1 MGGASAKTPSVLLL
15 GDRITRQYL
24 ERVKENLDDAADIC
38 FVKFPDE
45 RVPDIEQIERKI
57 GAMNRSWDI
66 IGYNYGH
73 DAIVHGLPV
82 AEYVSIVG
90 RLSEMLL
97 RLRPGNLIWTSTV
110 PFDHGTRHD
119 EHVAEFNRSV
129 LPAIRGYRARVVDLY
144 ECVKS
149 RERTHDLT
157 DMIKPDD
164 NELTGVGRDIL
175 GDKVSEYIDMLLSS
189 GSGAPRYMA
198 VLGDSIV
205 SGYSVPLRSELRGQ
219 YAVIRGQ
226 TGFGSDNR
234 WHDIVEQSIAQREAE
249 LGIEFALIQFNW
261 GLHALKHVSADGKV
275 CSVDDGTQAVPLERY
290 GEELESLTGEL
301 EKTGA
306 RLIWASTT
314 PVHPGCLW
322 AKPDDVPAYNAVAQ
336 RIMQNHRIPIN
347 DLYSLVLN
355 GLDPSEQPDKVH
367 FTPEASGKIAR
378 QIGEV
383 VREHDGRTQNG
394 AQDL

>member
-1 MGGASAKTPSVLLL
+1 MVGASAKTPSVLLL
-15 GDRITRQYL
+15 GDRITEQYL
-24 ERVKENLDDAADIC
+24 ERVKENLDDDADIC
-38 FVKFPDE
+38 FVKIPDE
-45 RVPDIEQIERKI
+45 RVLDIEQIERKI

-73 DAIVHGLPV
+73 DAIAHGLPI
-82 AEYVSIVG
+82 AEYVSIVR

-97 RLRPGNLIWTSTV
+97 RLRPGDLIWTSTI
-110 PFDHGTRHD
+110 PFNRDNRHD
-119 EHVAEFNRSV
+119 EHVAEFNSSA
-129 LPAIRGYRARVVDLY
+129 LPAIRSYRARVVDLY
-144 ECVKS
+144 ECIKS
-149 RERTHDLT
+149 RERIHDLT

-175 GDKVSEYIDMLLSS
+175 GDNVSECFDVLLS
-189 GSGAPRYMA
+189 GGAGAPRSMA

-226 TGFGSDNR
+226 TGFGSVNR
-234 WHDIVEQSIAQREAE
+234 WHDIVEQSTAQREAE
-249 LGIEFALIQFNW
+249 LGIELALIQFNW

-275 CSVDDGTQAVPLERY
+275 CSVDAGTQAVPIERY

-347 DLYSLVLN
+347 DLYSFVLN
-355 GLDPSEQPDKVH
+355 GLAPSEQPDKVH

-383 VREHDGRTQNG
+383 VREHDGRSQNG